1 MNATAVRNV
10 KKGEFVKRKASARKV
25 YIRGE
30 YDRATRRYS
39 LVDFEDHCREVFV
52 PGNATVITGFTF

>member
-10 KKGEFVKRKASARKV
+10 KKGEFVKRKVSARKV

-30 YDRATRRYS
+30 YDRTSRRYS
-39 LVDFEDHCREVFV
+39 LVDFEDHCREIFV
-52 PGNATVITGFTF
+52 ARTATVITGFTF

>member
-10 KKGEFVKRKASARKV
+10 KKGEFVKRKASDRKV

-30 YDRATRRYS
+30 YDRASRRYS
-39 LVDFEDHCREVFV
+39 LIDFEDHCREIFV
-52 PGNATVITGFTF
+52 ARTATVITGFTF